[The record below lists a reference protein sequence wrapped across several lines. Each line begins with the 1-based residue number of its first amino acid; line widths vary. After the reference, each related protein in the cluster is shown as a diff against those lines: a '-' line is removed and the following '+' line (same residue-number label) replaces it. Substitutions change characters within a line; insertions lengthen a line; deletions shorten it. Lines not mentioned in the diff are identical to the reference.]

1 MLAVDIGN
9 TFTRFA
15 HFSGETLVDKRSVPT
30 RDLDSQTVETAITS
44 LNGHDRIWIASVVP
58 AGTEKIRAAAEALHI
73 DCRTIDSARDCIIEN
88 KLTTPET
95 TGVDRLLSAMAAGQ
109 RHFRGGVGAD
119 GYVVIQCGSAVTVDV
134 VDKDTVFV
142 GGVILPGPSMWLSSM
157 ASAAQ
162 LPDLSARL
170 PQWNDIEPGVNT
182 RDAMLHGMHIAL
194 PEAVAATARRLGG
207 TRPVVLTG
215 GWSDAVVPL
224 IKGTVVQDPD
234 LLLHGIRLFAER
246 NGNV

>member
-15 HFSGETLVDKRSVPT
+15 HFSGESLVDKRAVPT
-30 RDLDSQTVETAITS
+30 RDLDTQTIETAIQS
-44 LNGHDRIWIASVVP
+44 LNRHDTLWIASVVP
-58 AGTEKIRAAAEALHI
+58 AGTEKIRAAAEALRI
-73 DCRTIDSARDCIIEN
+73 DCRSIDSARDSIITN

-109 RHFRGGVGAD
+109 RHFRGEVGAD

-134 VDKDTVFV
+134 VNAETVFV
-142 GGVILPGPSMWLSSM
+142 GGVILPGPAMWLSSM

-162 LPDLSARL
+162 LPDLSSRL
-170 PQWNDIEPGVNT
+170 PQWNNTEPGVNT

-207 TRPVVLTG
+207 TRPVALTG
-215 GWSDAVVPL
+215 GWSDAIIPL
-224 IKGTVVQDPD
+224 ITGTVVQDSD

-246 NGNV
+246 NTNA